1 MFGLAVKNI
10 LNTFRG
16 VATLFGFS
24 IMVAAAILSWSLVRE
39 VSDGALS
46 NIAYYR
52 SGHLRVVDKQFN
64 DQLLPLNKA
73 FAKYQEVEKIA
84 AQYPGVKAQ
93 AERIEARLL
102 LQHLG
107 RSAQAR
113 GIAIDAIREHPPWRT
128 LAGRQV
134 GISDKEL
141 VIGAKLAQKLAVG
154 LDDTL
159 TIVTPNALGSLT
171 VFDLK
176 VVGIFS
182 SGSTN
187 IDESYF
193 FFPLAAAQ
201 NVFDLKGKVSEVVV
215 YLRDPRLARE
225 GAEFINAELARV
237 APGQFKVIPW
247 ERDDAVVWLEKGELI
262 GWLVGGLCFF
272 IGCALIYHFFSA
284 GVAARDPEIAALKRL
299 GVKKGE
305 MVRLLIIE
313 ATILGLLAGAIG
325 GLIAF
330 VLAQLLSGQQITISW
345 LDLQFVRAELE
356 VALRLPDILKGV
368 AGSLLFSWLA
378 MALPAW
384 RGVK

>member
-1 MFGLAVKNI
+1 MFALAVKNI

-16 VATLFGFS
+16 WVALLGFS
-24 IMVAAAILSWSLVRE
+24 IMVALAVLSWSLVRE
-39 VSDGALS
+39 ISTGALN

-52 SGHLRVVDKQFN
+52 SGHLRVVDRRFS
-64 DQLLPLNKA
+64 DQLLPLNRA
-73 FAKYQEVEKIA
+73 FPKYLEVEKIA
-84 AQYPGVKAQ
+84 AQYPGIKAQ
-93 AERIEARLL
+93 AERIEVRLL
-102 LQHLG
+102 LQHQG

-134 GISDKEL
+134 GVSDKEL
-141 VIGAKLAQKLAVG
+141 VIGARLAKKLAVG
-154 LDDTL
+154 LNDTL
-159 TIVTPNALGSLT
+159 TIVTPNSLGSLA

-182 SGSTN
+182 SGSTT

-201 NVFDLKGKVSEVVV
+201 SAFDLNGKVSEVVI
-215 YLRDPRLARE
+215 YLRDARLAGE
-225 GAEFINAELARV
+225 AAEFINAELGRV

-247 ERDDAVVWLEKGELI
+247 ERDEAVVWLEKGELI

-272 IGCALIYHFFSA
+272 LGCTIIYNFFSA
-284 GVAARDPEIAALKRL
+284 GVAGRDPEIAALKRL

-305 MVRLLIIE
+305 MIRLLIIE

-325 GLIAF
+325 GLVAY
-330 VLAQLLSGQQITISW
+330 VAAQFLSGQQISIGW
-345 LDLQFVRAELE
+345 MNLQYVQTEIE
-356 VALRLPDILKGV
+356 IGPRLPDLLKGIV
-368 AGSLLFSWLA
+368 GSVLFSWLGII
-378 MALPAW
+378 LPAW
-384 RGVK
+384 RGFK